1 MVEIH
6 TTICRV
12 SFSRHV
18 HPSSYLGNIC
28 QAFVTFF
35 LESKGIQGK
44 RGKPYLGLGGGSLLG
59 VRRGKVCLGLD
70 EGSVS
75 GIERGK
81 CTWDKKGNCF

>member
-1 MVEIH
+1 MCH
-6 TTICRV
+6 F
-12 SFSRHV
+12 FSWKAADALQ
-18 HPSSYLGNIC
+18 YLG
-28 QAFVTFF
+28 V
-35 LESKGIQGK
+35 KGRKCIQGK

-81 CTWDKKGNCF
+81 CTGDKRGNCI